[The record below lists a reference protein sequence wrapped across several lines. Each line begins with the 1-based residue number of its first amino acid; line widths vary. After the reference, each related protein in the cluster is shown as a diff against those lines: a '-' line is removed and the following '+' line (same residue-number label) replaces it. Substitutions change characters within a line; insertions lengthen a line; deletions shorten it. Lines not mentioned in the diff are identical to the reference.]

1 MTDQN
6 ENAGERL
13 WEDEWGNRWRKI
25 CNDLKHIEEWV
36 ELETELQENRLN
48 PIGQRTELRQNI
60 LTLTKNKDGIIF
72 ELTIDE
78 ANREYIITSGDGKII
93 TKGVLPEDYLDIKY
107 KDELNEISDNKLEEM
122 LNNKNK
128 SK

>member
-6 ENAGERL
+6 ENTGEWL
-13 WEDEWGNRWRKI
+13 WEDEWGNQWRKI

-36 ELETELQENRLN
+36 KLETELQENRLN
-48 PIGQRTELRQNI
+48 PIGQRTDDTSE
-60 LTLTKNKDGIIF
+60 DGVIF

-78 ANREYIITSGDGKII
+78 ANREYAVTSWDGKII
-93 TKGVLPEDYLDIKY
+93 TKGVVPEDYLDIKY

-128 SK
+128 S

>member
-1 MTDQN
+1 MIPKSYFLNVPNLGDLELDYVVVEN
-6 ENAGERL
+6 E
-13 WEDEWGNRWRKI
+13 
-25 CNDLKHIEEWV
+25 C
-36 ELETELQENRLN
+36 
-48 PIGQRTELRQNI
+48 PIDTSE
-60 LTLTKNKDGIIF
+60 DGIIF

-93 TKGVLPEDYLDIKY
+93 IKGVLPEDYLDIKY

>member
-1 MTDQN
+1 M
-6 ENAGERL
+6 
-13 WEDEWGNRWRKI
+13 
-25 CNDLKHIEEWV
+25 
-36 ELETELQENRLN
+36 ETELQENRLYL
-48 PIGQRTELRQNI
+48 IGQRTDNTSE
-60 LTLTKNKDGIIF
+60 DGIIF

-78 ANREYIITSGDGKII
+78 ANRKYIITSVDGKII

>member
-1 MTDQN
+1 MNFMTDQN

-48 PIGQRTELRQNI
+48 PIGQRTDDTSE
-60 LTLTKNKDGIIF
+60 DGVIF
-72 ELTIDE
+72 KLTIDE

>member
-48 PIGQRTELRQNI
+48 PIGQRTDDTSE
-60 LTLTKNKDGIIF
+60 DGVIF
-72 ELTIDE
+72 KLTIDE

-93 TKGVLPEDYLDIKY
+93 TKGILPEDYLDIKY

-128 SK
+128 SKKWTL